1 MNSLRRYWFTFPRSS
16 RPTPLNLGSGVTAYD
31 YDDAMDMLR
40 QRVFNGAEPSVAD
53 VIVDVDVSTL
63 DKATFCPTWVPQL

>member
-1 MNSLRRYWFTFPRSS
+1 
-16 RPTPLNLGSGVTAYD
+16 VTAYD

>member
-1 MNSLRRYWFTFPRSS
+1 
-16 RPTPLNLGSGVTAYD
+16 VTAYD
-31 YDDAMDMLR
+31 YGDAMDMLR

-63 DKATFCPTWVPQL
+63 DKSHVLPNMGSTIVRGVWFPLGYDLGK